1 MIKISKIEKTNS
13 QIKLIFNRINSMQN
27 NKITYNLIKV
37 IAKIIKTQ
45 KNQIILLLIQ
55 PKHHKINKINF
66 FNL

>member
-27 NKITYNLIKV
+27 NKITCNLIKV

>member
-1 MIKISKIEKTNS
+1 MIKVSKIEKTNS